1 MQRLFKN
8 VVRISENIREYPNN
22 IKKCISSIFRYISGY
37 YWILFDI
44 IGYYLILLGPG
55 TPQNTRVGALGPQ
68 NTRVGALGPQNMAY
82 VCIYVHIS
90 HTEIPAHSAP
100 DPRPLRP
107 GDPI

>member
-1 MQRLFKN
+1 MGPGPPPKHT
-8 VVRISENIREYPNN
+8 
-22 IKKCISSIFRYISGY
+22 G
-37 YWILFDI
+37 
-44 IGYYLILLGPG
+44 LGPWD
-55 TPQNTRVGALGPQ
+55 PQ

-90 HTEIPAHSAP
+90 HTEIPAHSDP